1 MQSAVSEQIITAAL
15 DTLAQE
21 NPQDQELP
29 PGNAAGTKGKWLER
43 VTAAVAPLIK
53 DWDIARAWLWDAWPD
68 RQTYFPNLTAVD
80 TGIDVVAIANNGDY
94 IAIQCKARKLDAAGR
109 GNNIQSAELNKFTA
123 NSFHAIWT
131 ERWLVTNG
139 DNQLSPNSLMQT
151 AYSDP
156 NRPVKLINIHADLL
170 AQQTAAEPEPYSPGQ
185 LSAAVP
191 DPDNP
196 PRQTKQCMQDE
207 AVAASVR
214 LLREQEQS
222 ASGGL
227 PVGQARGKIILPC
240 GTGKTRISLR
250 IVEELTPPGSL
261 SIVLCPSIALVAQ
274 IRREYLQ
281 HARPA
286 GHIRALAVCSDETAG
301 YDPKKESTR
310 NTAADPTLDNSNF
323 SAAEVKGKVT
333 TEPAEIGRWIRDGQ
347 DGPDAQ
353 QISVIFGTYQSG
365 HRIAAALRATN
376 TTARVLIA
384 DEAHR
389 TAGLR
394 RKRSSRQ
401 SESQTISPEEQR
413 LRDFTLCHDNDEFP
427 ATYRIYQTA
436 TPRIYDTSRVRQ
448 DLPSDWIVR
457 SMDDETTFGVELYRK
472 SYVEA
477 VNNGWLADYRII
489 AVGVN
494 DPDAFHAANNLAAAT
509 QSKGKQS
516 LTTAHFLKGMALA
529 LALGGATQTRDNGNI
544 PIKSCI
550 AFMNTVDKSKNM
562 AADLQT
568 ATVMDWLQ
576 KWLDQ
581 NRPGQTAARYTL
593 EHLDASSNVTARENA
608 KRRLLAAADA
618 DPHGIINV
626 GIFGEGTDSP
636 SLNAVAFLEARR
648 SPIDVIQ
655 AVGRAMRTAPGKEVG
670 YIICPILINPTVDP
684 ETWLSSSGPEDGWQ
698 ELGQILLALRAHD
711 SRIEDNLA
719 ELLQLYIPQPP
730 PLERTIVAIAR
741 REEQRIAY
749 REHIGRPGAAQQA
762 VTRVLEGKSTLTAE
776 FPPIVEPAAP
786 PARSEPESAAIP
798 EPAAAPAL
806 NISETAA
813 ADYQVPAAATAAVSM
828 ETESADTAA
837 VVDTPPAVATDTAVA
852 NTPPEPTQVIAGK
865 LNADGSKELRLD
877 TVARGKPAPDGT
889 PGPVDFAKSK
899 GKGRDMINKGTG
911 IRLDPEAPA
920 RHRPTR
926 QERAEQSALRQLELS
941 GLSEHGNAIRM
952 NLLTKSGLTANRT
965 LRDLNILEA
974 GIKEAAHHLRSDEL
988 LPALNRHFGLDNLT
1002 PESRANQ
1009 ADGCT
1014 IAALLLMNAAMLHQ
1028 RIVNGAWLPGIGN
1041 LSQRKNDGEVVRNI
1055 CREWERIMRY
1065 DFRPVLE
1072 PALEAIYALEHTGK
1086 LDGLVR
1092 ALHII
1097 AAEAERIAETY
1108 ADLGADH
1115 AGPLFNRVMGNQASD
1130 GAFFTRPVAA
1140 SIAARLTLDAA
1151 DPNNAAAWT
1160 DPNLWRAH
1168 KAVDLA
1174 CGSGT
1179 LLAALLAELKR
1190 RAQAQG
1196 ASPAQLAELQKTA
1209 VEETLKGLDINPV
1222 SLQLAAAQLTAGN
1235 HDIRYRKMGLH
1246 LMPYG
1251 PQTDN
1256 PARIAAGTL
1265 ELLGQQAIVPRRG
1278 AMNLGDDKIQSQTV
1292 WPQGDDAELEDA
1304 VAAVKDARIVI
1315 MNPPFTNRNNMG
1327 EKFPKGTQQALRA
1340 RADSLERALVDGD
1353 PTLANF
1359 VDKTALGPL
1368 FVVMAEKC
1376 TQQANDILTMLRPTI
1391 ALSSPSGYYE
1401 RQILAQ
1407 RYHIHTVLSCHQ
1419 PGNVNLSQSAGIN
1432 ESIIVTAR
1440 CDGPKPPTRFI
1451 NLDRLPFDDAEVAE
1465 LHRCLAD
1472 CPQGSIADGWGQVCH
1487 WPADRIAAGDW
1498 TPAIWRSPELA
1509 AAAARL
1515 SENTGM
1521 PTLQESGLAPVRTD
1535 AHKSTG
1541 FEKVPPATPGSF
1553 PVVHSKSTDGQ
1564 TCIQGQPD
1572 QYMVPQN
1579 RDENTRQA
1587 NGGIYP
1593 EVDQIMQKAGHLMIT
1608 AGQNNSTARLTA
1620 LASDSKFVGNGY
1632 IPVPGLP
1639 PTEAKALAVFLNST
1653 LGRLQLLR
1661 NQGRTLV
1668 YPKYHPAGIGNIRIP
1683 NLQDAGV
1690 CQILADCW
1698 EQTKGIPVPQFRDG
1712 ECAVRRQWDAAVAQ
1726 AMNWDAAELTRLRL
1740 LLHQEPHIRGLG
1752 YNQYGDAVEADAE
1765 TLETDAA
1772 ATLQAQ
1778 FTALAAEWRRE
1789 RPRGQDIAAMTAHP
1803 AYQRIIAMGAA
1814 AVPWILESLAAQPEH
1829 WFVALNAITGADP
1842 VPESSRGRLPE
1853 MAAAWLEWGRQQ
1865 GYRV

>member
-1 MQSAVSEQIITAAL
+1 MQNPDDPNTIITDAL
-15 DTLAQE
+15 DTLAVM
-21 NPQDQELP
+21 NPQQTD
-29 PGNAAGTKGKWLER
+29 GIWLENLTVVAAPHIKEWDISQAWHWADWPER
-43 VTAAVAPLIK
+43 EIHFPDSNRRDPGIDAVARRRSDGQP
-53 DWDIARAWLWDAWPD
+53 
-68 RQTYFPNLTAVD
+68 
-80 TGIDVVAIANNGDY
+80 
-94 IAIQCKARKLDAAGR
+94 IAIQCKARQLDAAGH
-109 GNNIQSAELNKFTA
+109 GSNIEHGEVALFNSASA
-123 NSFHAIWT
+123 NPLFA
-131 ERWLVTNG
+131 ERWVVTNG
-139 DNQLSPNSLMQT
+139 NNQITDNAAVVLAM
-151 AYSDP
+151 ADRE
-156 NRPVKLINIHADLL
+156 RPVKLINIHADLL
-170 AQQTAAEPEPYSPGQ
+170 AQQAAAAPEPYSPGQ
-185 LSAAVP
+185 LSAAAP
-191 DPDNP
+191 DPENP

-207 AVAASVR
+207 AVEASVR
-214 LLREQEQS
+214 RLREQEQS

-281 HARPA
+281 HARPP

-333 TEPAEIGRWIRDGQ
+333 TEPAEIGKWIREGQ
-347 DGPDAQ
+347 TGPDAQ

-365 HRIAAALRATN
+365 HRIAQALGDTN

-401 SESQTISPEEQR
+401 APSQSISPEEQR
-413 LRDFTLCHDNDEFP
+413 LRDFTLCHDNAAFP

-472 SYVEA
+472 SYGEA
-477 VNNGWLADYRII
+477 VVNGWLADYRII
-489 AVGVN
+489 ALGIN
-494 DPDAFHAANNLAAAT
+494 DPDAFHAANNLAANT
-509 QSKGKQS
+509 KSKGRQP

-608 KRRLLAAADA
+608 KRRLLEAADA

-670 YIICPILINPTVDP
+670 YIICPILIDPHADP
-684 ETWLSSSGPEDGWQ
+684 ETWLSTAGPEDGWQ

-749 REHIGRPGAAQQA
+749 REHIGRPGTAQQA

-776 FPPIVEPAAP
+776 FPPIVEPAA
-786 PARSEPESAAIP
+786 AVESAIP

-813 ADYQVPAAATAAVSM
+813 ADYQAAAAATAM
-828 ETESADTAA
+828 ESAATPPAMDTATAA
-837 VVDTPPAVATDTAVA
+837 V
-852 NTPPEPTQVIAGK
+852 NTPLEPTQVIAGK

-877 TVARGKPAPDGT
+877 TVARGKPSPDGT

-1028 RIVNGAWLPGIGN
+1028 RIAAGAWLSGVHG
-1041 LSQRKNDGEVVRNI
+1041 LDRVKNAANPIRSILRQWRDILEH
-1055 CREWERIMRY
+1055 
-1065 DFRPVLE
+1065 DFIPVIK
-1072 PALEAIYALEHTGK
+1072 PALNAIDAIEDTGK
-1086 LDGLVR
+1086 LAGLER
-1092 ALHII
+1092 ALHHI

-1140 SIAARLTLDAA
+1140 AIAARLTLDAA
-1151 DPNNAAAWT
+1151 DPANAAAWT
-1160 DPNLWRAH
+1160 DPDWWRAH

-1196 ASPAQLAELQKTA
+1196 ANPAQLAELQKTA

-1251 PQTDN
+1251 PQADN

-1278 AMNLGDDKIQSQTV
+1278 ALNLGDDKIQSQTV

-1315 MNPPFTNRNNMG
+1315 MNPPFTNRGKMG
-1327 EKFPKGTQQALRA
+1327 EKFPKAIQQALRG
-1340 RADSLERALVDGD
+1340 RADDLEQVLISNDPEVASLV
-1353 PTLANF
+1353 N
-1359 VDKTALGPL
+1359 KNSIGPL
-1368 FVVMAEKC
+1368 FNALADKCLSQASGVLTVVE
-1376 TQQANDILTMLRPTI
+1376 PTI
-1391 ALSSPSGYYE
+1391 ALTSPSSQNK
-1401 RQILAQ
+1401 RTLMAQ
-1407 RYHIHTVLSCHQ
+1407 RYHIHTIFTCHL
-1419 PGNVNLSQSAGIN
+1419 PGQINLSQHTNIN
-1432 ESIIVTAR
+1432 ESIIVAAR
-1440 CDGPKPPTRFI
+1440 HDGPKPPTRFI
-1451 NLDRLPFDDAEVAE
+1451 NLDRLPFDDAEVDD

-1472 CPQGSIADGWGQVCH
+1472 CPAGGAIPGGWGEVH
-1487 WPADRIAAGDW
+1487 YWPAERIAAGDW
-1498 TPAIWRSPELA
+1498 TPGVWRSPELA
-1509 AAAARL
+1509 LAAARFANDSTMQTLEAAGL
-1515 SENTGM
+1515 SPQATGQQ
-1521 PTLQESGLAPVRTD
+1521 LRGSYE
-1535 AHKSTG
+1535 
-1541 FEKVPPATPGSF
+1541 PAAAGPPGSF
-1553 PVVHSKSTDGQ
+1553 PILKSKGASGQ
-1564 TCIQGQPD
+1564 TRIESQPD
-1572 QYMVPQN
+1572 EWWIPKK
-1579 RDENTRQA
+1579 RDENIRQA
-1587 NGGIYP
+1587 NGGTYP
-1593 EVDQIMQKAGHLMIT
+1593 ESDKILEKAGHLLIT
-1608 AGQNNSTARLTA
+1608 AGQDNSTGRLTA
-1620 LASDSKFVGNGY
+1620 TAADAQYVGNGWM
-1632 IPVPGLP
+1632 PVTGLTAP
-1639 PTEAKALAVFLNST
+1639 QAKALAVFLNAT
-1653 LGRLQLLR
+1653 PGRLQLMR
-1661 NQGRTLV
+1661 NPGRKLEFPTYSAV
-1668 YPKYHPAGIGNIRIP
+1668 EAGNLRIP

-1698 EQTKGIPVPQFRDG
+1698 ERTKGIPVPQFRDG
-1712 ECAVRRQWDAAVAQ
+1712 ECEVRRHWDAAVAR

-1752 YNQYGDAVEADAE
+1752 YNQYGDGDGLAGDTAE
-1765 TLETDAA
+1765 RD
-1772 ATLQAQ
+1772 
-1778 FTALAAEWRRE
+1778 
-1789 RPRGQDIAAMTAHP
+1789 G
-1803 AYQRIIAMGAA
+1803 
-1814 AVPWILESLAAQPEH
+1814 
-1829 WFVALNAITGADP
+1829 
-1842 VPESSRGRLPE
+1842 
-1853 MAAAWLEWGRQQ
+1853 
-1865 GYRV
+1865 